1 MHRLLRPFG
10 LVVPALLLVM
20 PLAAQTVPERPVAP
34 PATPLDASR
43 GWFYENSDIPMDPAW
58 VFGTLPNGVRYAVR
72 RNGVPPGQVSMRVRI
87 DVGSLDERSS
97 ESGWAHLMEHI
108 SFRGSKVVPDGESK
122 RIWQRLGVT
131 FGSDSNASTTPVST
145 TYKLDLP
152 SAQPASMEES
162 LKILAGM
169 MAVPSFDPTST
180 AAETK
185 VVEAELREG
194 QGPSTRVN
202 DQLREL
208 FFAGQPFAEHDP
220 IGSVEA
226 LRAAT
231 PAALKAFHDRWYR
244 PDRTVVVIAGDVD
257 PASVVPIIQRQF
269 GSWVATEPK
278 PPHTDLGVPD
288 AAANRVAVAVEPS
301 LPPRVEMA
309 VVRPWRWKADT
320 VAYNQGLMRQQMALQ
335 ILNRRLES
343 QARAGG
349 SFLFAGVSRS
359 DVERSADVTSV
370 SLVPAGGKWD
380 AAVADVRTAIADAIA
395 IPPTQAEIDREAT
408 EYEQSLVTAAAN
420 EPAAPGASL
429 ADDLVGALDIAE
441 TSTTARG
448 ALQIFRSARAG
459 FKPDRLRDE
468 TAALFKGAPIRALL
482 SVPAADSGAQA
493 KLLAALDRTIAV
505 DANVGRSEVA
515 AISMDVLPA
524 LGTPATVV
532 GQANL
537 PGSSQ
542 EMRTEVVR
550 LSNGVNLVL
559 FPNDAEAGRI
569 YVDARFGTGLAGLG
583 GSKAGFA
590 WSGEQALVDAGL
602 AGLNLDQLDRL
613 TTGRQVGMTFTAADD
628 HFSLSGTTRRDD
640 LDDQLRFLATKLAH
654 PSWDGRAVER
664 VKNVL
669 LASYDSQDNSA
680 IAVVNRDLSGFLHGG
695 DRRWASPTRAD
706 IQALTVD
713 RLKAYWTPVL
723 QQGSIEV
730 AIFGDYDRDT
740 AIRQA
745 AATFGALPPRPEVSV
760 PAAARAQPVFAAATR
775 PLVARHTGPADQA
788 AAVLAWPTGG
798 GLERL
803 DDSYGLEVLAAVF
816 GDRLLDRLR
825 SEEGE
830 SYSPQVISQ
839 WPRDATAGGSVF
851 VLGQVRPGSA
861 DRFFALSES
870 IAADLR
876 DRPLSADEFER
887 ARGPILQNYA
897 RASSGNTFW
906 LRMLQGVSRNP
917 AVAAVPSRLGQT
929 LGR

>member
-1 MHRLLRPFG
+1 M
-10 LVVPALLLVM
+10 
-20 PLAAQTVPERPVAP
+20 
-34 PATPLDASR
+34 
-43 GWFYENSDIPMDPAW
+43 
-58 VFGTLPNGVRYAVR
+58 
-72 RNGVPPGQVSMRVRI
+72 
-87 DVGSLDERSS
+87 
-97 ESGWAHLMEHI
+97 
-108 SFRGSKVVPDGESK
+108 
-122 RIWQRLGVT
+122 
-131 FGSDSNASTTPVST
+131 
-145 TYKLDLP
+145 
-152 SAQPASMEES
+152 
-162 LKILAGM
+162 
-169 MAVPSFDPTST
+169 
-180 AAETK
+180 
-185 VVEAELREG
+185 
-194 QGPSTRVN
+194 STR
-202 DQLREL
+202 
-208 FFAGQPFAEHDP
+208 A
-220 IGSVEA
+220 
-226 LRAAT
+226 
-231 PAALKAFHDRWYR
+231 
-244 PDRTVVVIAGDVD
+244 
-257 PASVVPIIQRQF
+257 
-269 GSWVATEPK
+269 
-278 PPHTDLGVPD
+278 
-288 AAANRVAVAVEPS
+288 
-301 LPPRVEMA
+301 
-309 VVRPWRWKADT
+309 
-320 VAYNQGLMRQQMALQ
+320 
-335 ILNRRLES
+335 
-343 QARAGG
+343 
-349 SFLFAGVSRS
+349 
-359 DVERSADVTSV
+359 
-370 SLVPAGGKWD
+370 
-380 AAVADVRTAIADAIA
+380 
-395 IPPTQAEIDREAT
+395 
-408 EYEQSLVTAAAN
+408 
-420 EPAAPGASL
+420 
-429 ADDLVGALDIAE
+429 
-441 TSTTARG
+441 
-448 ALQIFRSARAG
+448 SARAW
-459 FKPDRLRDE
+459 R
-468 TAALFKGAPIRALL
+468 
-482 SVPAADSGAQA
+482 VW
-493 KLLAALDRTIAV
+493 
-505 DANVGRSEVA
+505 
-515 AISMDVLPA
+515 
-524 LGTPATVV
+524 
-532 GQANL
+532 
-537 PGSSQ
+537 
-542 EMRTEVVR
+542 
-550 LSNGVNLVL
+550 
-559 FPNDAEAGRI
+559 AG
-569 YVDARFGTGLAGLG
+569 G
-583 GSKAGFA
+583 KAGFA

-640 LDDQLRFLATKLAH
+640 LGDQLRFLATKLAH

-695 DRRWASPTRAD
+695 DRRWASPSRAD

-745 AATFGALPPRPEVSV
+745 AATFGALPPRPEISV

-775 PLVARHTGPADQA
+775 PLVASHTGPADQA

-929 LGR
+929 LGALTPVRIQALGQALSGTGHQRALGRHARGERDRALTASVGSAASAAREGRSSARAISTPASQIGPTNTGVPVVRMAVMAAVSFGDRLWGAVERMNTPATRSPSRSTAWA